1 MATTSRKIGRSDCV
15 KMKNT
20 ARTIN
25 LLITENRTYEEEDK
39 KEQMMLQPPARKQGH
54 KGKG

>member
-1 MATTSRKIGRSDCV
+1 
-15 KMKNT
+15 MKNT